1 MDAVKTP
8 GQECSALLQ
17 GLLLCHMQ
25 GLQGGNGMDTTLV
38 LTDSQTRRE
47 GKHGRGDRS
56 VSADAK
62 EQAECSVDLSRGVR
76 EGFLLYVYPE
86 AQAGAEWGGR
96 ALPLREESLGVLSSE
111 QSTKV
116 EGVGLKS
123 SSLRTC

>member
-47 GKHGRGDRS
+47 GKHGRGDGS

-62 EQAECSVDLSRGVR
+62 GAGRMQCGPEPGGQRSLPTVCLS
-76 EGFLLYVYPE
+76 
-86 AQAGAEWGGR
+86 
-96 ALPLREESLGVLSSE
+96 
-111 QSTKV
+111 
-116 EGVGLKS
+116 
-123 SSLRTC
+123 